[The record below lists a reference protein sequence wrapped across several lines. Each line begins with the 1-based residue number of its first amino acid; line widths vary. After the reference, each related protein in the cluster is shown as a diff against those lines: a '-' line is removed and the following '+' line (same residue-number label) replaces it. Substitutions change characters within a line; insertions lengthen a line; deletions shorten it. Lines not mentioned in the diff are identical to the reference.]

1 MRSRRFWGHPIGH
14 LLLCM
19 KKVNFLRFLGLWWD
33 LWDQVRSSRKENLK
47 ILEGPKQMLFGTPHM
62 PPFALFKKSVFGGK
76 RKSSPGGWVRSRWKK
91 KSQNS

>member
-19 KKVNFLRFLGLWWD
+19 KKVSFLRFLGLWWD

-62 PPFALFKKSVFGGK
+62 PPFALFKKSVFGGLEYGFGDPLTGSLGT
-76 RKSSPGGWVRSRWKK
+76 R
-91 KSQNS
+91 